1 MLSVKKLNELNFSRA
16 LMALLLLDSVG
27 RLIPAG
33 TGATKIRYQKTADSR
48 DAALSEEVKKE
59 ESKIVTPPQ

>member
-1 MLSVKKLNELNFSRA
+1 MII
-16 LMALLLLDSVG
+16 G

-59 ESKIVTPPQ
+59 KDKIPSSPQ